1 MKWSFLPLDRS
12 FSRDQFDCGIAE
24 LNEYLLRY
32 ALQNQK
38 TGIAKTIVAIGEQEE
53 RVIAGYYSVSMS
65 QIERETI
72 PSQQAKRLPRYPIPA
87 MLIGKLAV
95 DRASQGKGLGEE
107 LLIDA
112 LQKAVRLAGE
122 VGIFAVRVDAIND
135 RAKSFYLKYGF
146 IALEDKDST
155 LFLPIKT
162 IIKIFT

>member
-1 MKWSFLPLDRS
+1 MKWSFFPLDRS
-12 FSRDQFDCGIAE
+12 FSRDKFDCGIVE
-24 LNEYLLRY
+24 LNEYLQKY

-38 TGIAKTIVAIGEQEE
+38 TGIAKTFVAIGNQEKSE
-53 RVIAGYYSVSMS
+53 IAGYYSVSMS
-65 QIERETI
+65 QIERDTI
-72 PSQQAKRLPRYPIPA
+72 PIQQAKRLPRYPIPA

-95 DRASQGKGLGEE
+95 DKTSQGKGLGEE

-146 IALEDKDST
+146 IPLEDRDSA

-162 IIKIFT
+162 IIKIFI